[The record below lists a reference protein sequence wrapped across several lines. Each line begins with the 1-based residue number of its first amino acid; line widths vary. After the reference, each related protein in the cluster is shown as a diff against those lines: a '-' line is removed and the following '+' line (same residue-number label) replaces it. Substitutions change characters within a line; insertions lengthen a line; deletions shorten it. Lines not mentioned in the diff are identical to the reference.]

1 MDMSGNHRASRDTIS
16 IVRTAVL
23 NKKDDISSKQFMTT
37 SMIFT
42 IIIITLKKMI

>member
-23 NKKDDISSKQFMTT
+23 NKKDDIKGEA
-37 SMIFT
+37 
-42 IIIITLKKMI
+42 TLCACQVGWL